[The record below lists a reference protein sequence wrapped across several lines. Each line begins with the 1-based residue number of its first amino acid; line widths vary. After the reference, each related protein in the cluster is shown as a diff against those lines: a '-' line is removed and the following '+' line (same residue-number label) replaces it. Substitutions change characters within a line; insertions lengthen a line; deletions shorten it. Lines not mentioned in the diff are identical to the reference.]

1 MSSHCRRQGRQALNY
16 RAVYKILTMHQT
28 PVWRPDVTVA
38 ALVER
43 DGAFLLVAER
53 VRGELV
59 LNQPAGHLE
68 QDETLIDAVVR
79 EAREETRWTI
89 EPTALLGAYQWQSAD
104 AGLGFLRFTFVA
116 NALQEDPDLHLDHG
130 IEQVLWL
137 RRDEL
142 LQCGIKH
149 RSPLVLANVDDYIQG
164 QRHAL
169 DLCRW
174 VRTP

>member
-1 MSSHCRRQGRQALNY
+1 
-16 RAVYKILTMHQT
+16 MHQT

-43 DGAFLLVAER
+43 DGAFLFVAER

-68 QDETLIDAVVR
+68 QHETLIEATIR

-89 EPTALLGAYQWQSAD
+89 RPTALLGAYQWQSPEP
-104 AGLGFLRFTFVA
+104 GLGFLRFTFVA
-116 NALQEDPDLHLDHG
+116 DAIAEDLSLSLDQG

-149 RSPLVLANVDDYIQG
+149 RSPLVLANVDDYVRG
-164 QRHAL
+164 QRHGL

-174 VRTP
+174 VVTP